1 MSLTDIDVGL
11 RALEV
16 FAMRIFVTGAS
27 GWIGSAVVPELLQA
41 GHEVTGLARSDA
53 AAQALAQAGADVER
67 GTIDDLD
74 LLAKTAAASDG
85 VIHLAF
91 KHDLAFTGDY
101 AGAADADRAAITTFG
116 DALAGSGKPFVI
128 ASGTLMVAAPGQVAT
143 ERDGLEPG
151 AAGGP
156 GAGPS
161 SRAENGLLT
170 LALADRGVRSAVLR
184 LPPTVHGDG
193 DNGFMAALVGLARE
207 HGNAAY
213 VGDGANRWPA
223 VHRSDAARL
232 FRLAAEKAPAR
243 SVLHA
248 VQDEGV
254 PIRAIAEVFGKH
266 LDVPVVPVTPEE
278 APARFS
284 WLAAFIGADAPAS
297 SALTREL
304 LDWHPTGPTLLEDLD
319 QGHYFTAR
327 S

>member
-1 MSLTDIDVGL
+1 
-11 RALEV
+11 
-16 FAMRIFVTGAS
+16 MRIFVTGAS

-53 AAQALAQAGADVER
+53 SAQALVQAGADVER

-101 AGAADADRAAITTFG
+101 AGAAGADRAAITTFG

-151 AAGGP
+151 AADGP

-170 LALADRGVRSAVLR
+170 LALADRGVRSSVLR

-193 DNGFMAALVGLARE
+193 DNGFMAALIGLARE

-232 FRLAAEKAPAR
+232 FRLAAEKAPAH

-266 LDVPVVPVTPEE
+266 LDVPVVSVTPEE

-304 LDWHPTGPTLLEDLD
+304 VDWHPTGPALLEDLD
-319 QGHYFTAR
+319 QGHYFAPR
-327 S
+327 PEH